1 MTKQF
6 LFGCFLLLK
15 AGFLFSQS
23 FTASICVAEVSFS
36 GNTGVDFFT
45 ILSDSDGTP
54 YESPHYVNACFGA
67 VGGLASKPVG
77 YVSGA
82 IPSIGV
88 KLSSGDCANLENLQL
103 KGKAENGML
112 FPPRNLES
120 IDGAL
125 YYPPTQADFG
135 FEAGMVQYLPSFKVD
150 WQLGDG
156 ENWIDIGTSTN
167 PVYVTKRLPSPTDN
181 PTDAAY
187 SYDLFHSLVGIS
199 CEAAAG
205 SSDDNQ
211 IIKAVWGALAT
222 LSIEG
227 KEGQGVLQYAS
238 SIEDIPSTKQLL
250 SSRETNS
257 LGWSKFAIDLIK
269 VHDIQHT
276 DLGSDLIGLEGYVYD
291 QQQIPPDFVLFRE
304 FAFTKGGLSD
314 QDSEYSYTV
323 VPQQAAGQSEDD
335 ILALFLSKGIE
346 EFSFYTDVKGGAM
359 PTQGEVGN
367 VNGFREFTTTKANGQ
382 VFDPVHGVAE
392 SSFQNYQTAIA
403 SGFGYITSKTLNEA
417 DCSCDLNGN
426 GTSNDTA
433 VERYVILISNQLEHF
448 RFTTNVADY

>member
-15 AGFLFSQS
+15 AGFLLSQS

-67 VGGLASKPVG
+67 VGGLVSKPVG
-77 YVSGA
+77 YVGGA

-88 KLSSGDCANLENLQL
+88 KLSGGDCANLGNLQV

-112 FPPRNLES
+112 FPPRNLET

-135 FEAGMVQYLPSFKVD
+135 FEAGMVKHLPNFTVN

-199 CEAAAG
+199 CEAADG
-205 SSDDNQ
+205 NSDDNQ
-211 IIKAVWGALAT
+211 IIKAIWGALST
-222 LSIEG
+222 LSVKG
-227 KEGQGVLQYAS
+227 KEGQGVFRYAS
-238 SIEDIPSTKQLL
+238 SIEGVSSTRQLL
-250 SSRETNS
+250 SGQQTNS
-257 LGWSKFAIDLIK
+257 IGWSKFAIDLIK
-269 VHDIQHT
+269 VHNIQHS
-276 DLGSDLIGLEGYVYD
+276 DVSSDLISLEGYVYD
-291 QQQIPPDFVLFRE
+291 QQQVAPDFVLFKE

-314 QDSEYSYTV
+314 QDDLYSYTV
-323 VPQQAAGQSEDD
+323 VPKQTVGQSEDD
-335 ILALFLSKGIE
+335 ILALFLSKEIE
-346 EFSFYTDVKGGAM
+346 EFSLYTDVKGEAM
-359 PTQGEVGN
+359 LTQGEVVN

-392 SSFQNYQTAIA
+392 SSFQSYQTAIA
-403 SGFGYITSKTLNEA
+403 SGFGYITSRTLNEA

-426 GTSNDTA
+426 GTNNDTA
-433 VERYVILISNQLEHF
+433 VERYVILISDQLEHF